1 MLGFHPFSRKSSK
14 DGTIHN
20 RSTGVFWRSFIQL
33 VRRSLTDLI
42 LIMPQTAEITR
53 IRRSKAKRLSTV
65 PRAQTDDSVAVTDVR
80 ELPSNDR
87 NVMRTYMQEISKT
100 ALLTREEEVVLANR
114 IKAGDKSARDHMISA
129 NLRLVVKIAY
139 DYNNF
144 GLPLLDLISEGNIGL
159 IKAVERF
166 DPEKGGKLSTYAA
179 WWIKQSIKRALA
191 NQSKT
196 IRLPVHLVDR
206 ISKMRKI
213 TAQLADELD
222 REPSDEEIGYA
233 MDMPVNK
240 VAHLKSVSFR
250 PASLDAPVGEDGD
263 TTFGELVGDEN
274 EASPLD
280 NLQEKSTSSDI
291 KCVIERLEDREAEII
306 QLRFGLDGNRPLT
319 LEEVGERFDITR
331 ERVRQIQNIAIH
343 KMRRLMT
350 DNERQRS
357 KEEVQEE
364 RIEQEKMRVLQEFFA
379 EQAVS

>member
-1 MLGFHPFSRKSSK
+1 M
-14 DGTIHN
+14 
-20 RSTGVFWRSFIQL
+20 
-33 VRRSLTDLI
+33 
-42 LIMPQTAEITR
+42 
-53 IRRSKAKRLSTV
+53 

-87 NVMRTYMQEISKT
+87 NVMRIYMQEISKT

-291 KCVIERLEDREAEII
+291 KSVIDRLEDREAEII

-357 KEEVQEE
+357 KEEVQKE
-364 RIEQEKMRVLQEFFA
+364 RIEQEKMRVLKEFFA